1 MKLAEL
7 PNINDLRSMD
17 AALLAVIF
25 ALMTIGVV
33 FVASSSIDFAA
44 ATYGDPWYFARK
56 QSIFLLIGIA
66 GGALVFSVPLATWER
81 YAGLFLL
88 LGLLMLAAVLVP
100 GIGKVVNGSR
110 RWLILGP
117 IGIQASEIAKF
128 CLIIYFASYLA
139 RKNHELRFA
148 WSGFFKIVV
157 IMMLVALLLLME
169 PDFGSCVVLGLT
181 VGAMMF
187 YAGVPLIRF
196 LLLAALAACVLGL
209 FLKFDPV
216 RSERLLAFMDP
227 WSRQYD
233 SGYQLVQSLIAF
245 GRGEWFGLGLG
256 NSIQKLF
263 FLPEAHTDFVFAIV
277 AEETGM
283 IGALL
288 LISLYTFFIG
298 KLLGLSRDL
307 AQREKLFGSYAV
319 FGIAV
324 LFAVQAFINMGVAGG
339 LLPTKGLTLPFISY
353 GGSSLLISCA
363 LLAVALRAN
372 WELQN
377 VVDISPSGKKST
389 TKKNLDKKQA

>member
-1 MKLAEL
+1 MKLVEL
-7 PNINDLRSMD
+7 PNIKDLALLD
-17 AALLAVIF
+17 GALLAAIL
-25 ALMTIGVV
+25 ALMTLGIV

-56 QSIFLLIGIA
+56 QSIFLLMGIA
-66 GGALVFSVPLATWER
+66 GGALVFSVPLAIWER
-81 YAGLFLL
+81 YAGVLLL

-100 GIGKVVNGSR
+100 GVGKVVNGSR
-110 RWLILGP
+110 RWLMLGP
-117 IGIQASEIAKF
+117 IGMQASELAKF

-148 WSGFFKIVV
+148 WSGFFKIIF
-157 IMMLVALLLLME
+157 IMLLVAMLLLLE
-169 PDFGSCVVLGLT
+169 PDFGSCVVLGVT

-196 LLLAALAACVLGL
+196 LLLALLAVLLLGT
-209 FLKFDPV
+209 FLKLDPV

-277 AEETGM
+277 AEETGL

-288 LISLYTFFIG
+288 LISLYTWFIG
-298 KLLGLSRDL
+298 MLLNL
-307 AQREKLFGSYAV
+307 ARELAKHEKLFGSYVV

-324 LFAVQAFINMGVAGG
+324 LFAIQAFINMGVAGG

-353 GGSSLLISCA
+353 GGSSVLISCA

-372 WELQN
+372 RELQN
-377 VVDISPSGKKST
+377 VDAVASGGKAGA
-389 TKKNLDKKQA
+389 KNQ